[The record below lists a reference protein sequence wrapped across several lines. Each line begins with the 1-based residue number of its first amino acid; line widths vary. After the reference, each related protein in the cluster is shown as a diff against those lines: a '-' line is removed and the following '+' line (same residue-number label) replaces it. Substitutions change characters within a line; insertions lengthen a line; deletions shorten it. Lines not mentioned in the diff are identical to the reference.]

1 MKKITI
7 LAVALVAI
15 SFASCKK
22 DRTCTCTNTS
32 TPPSGSATTWT
43 EEVTVKKA
51 KKGDAIDGMCAS
63 GSNQT
68 TAPVSGTKT
77 ETKCEL
83 K

>member
-22 DRTCTCTNTS
+22 ERTCECTS
-32 TPPSGSATTWT
+32 TSTSGSTTT
-43 EEVTVKKA
+43 TTTQTIKFEKVSS
-51 KKGDAIDGMCAS
+51 GDAKAMC
-63 GSNQT
+63 QKT
-68 TAPVSGTKT
+68 TRVTTPSSGTANTDVDDCK
-77 ETKCEL
+77 L

>member
-22 DRTCTCTNTS
+22 ERTCDCTITS
-32 TPPSGSATTWT
+32 TSGSTTST
-43 EEVTVKKA
+43 TSQTVKFEKVSG
-51 KKGDAIDGMCAS
+51 GDAKQMCQKRTKV
-63 GSNQT
+63 QT
-68 TAPVSGTKT
+68 PSSGTASTDVYDCK
-77 ETKCEL
+77 L